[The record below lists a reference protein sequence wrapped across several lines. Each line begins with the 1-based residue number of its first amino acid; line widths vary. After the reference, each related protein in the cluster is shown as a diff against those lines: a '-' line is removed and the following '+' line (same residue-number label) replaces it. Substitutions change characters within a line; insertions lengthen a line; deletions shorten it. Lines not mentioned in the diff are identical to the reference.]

1 MFFIL
6 GRKTRRL
13 FLIEKLVCVAHTVLN
28 LVHSIQFILFWITHQ
43 TTQLGALTKREICIE
58 KNNFFNTE
66 YIHYFIDF
74 WWIVEEKKMK
84 KTGPAKSQTKMSPT
98 VWRLC
103 AFVFWIYYL
112 PNDPSV
118 FVIVIDY
125 RVWVYVC
132 VRKVPNQPTKLLLP
146 YYYYAA
152 TNS

>member
-1 MFFIL
+1 
-6 GRKTRRL
+6 
-13 FLIEKLVCVAHTVLN
+13 
-28 LVHSIQFILFWITHQ
+28 
-43 TTQLGALTKREICIE
+43 
-58 KNNFFNTE
+58 
-66 YIHYFIDF
+66 
-74 WWIVEEKKMK
+74 MK

-132 VRKVPNQPTKLLLP
+132 VRKVPNQPNYYYP
-146 YYYYAA
+146 NYYYAA